1 MNRGIFDRET
11 KKTFNNL
18 GKFITSTYCVRYTPD
33 SSTVSLV
40 SSSLTTDA
48 VKPTALDPFPDV
60 YIPLG
65 VILCTYDNNWL
76 LLVPV
81 QTVREY
87 WSGVRMSREW
97 KLLMKAFGEGI
108 REKK

>member
-1 MNRGIFDRET
+1 MNSD
-11 KKTFNNL
+11 KTNFVL
-18 GKFITSTYCVRYTPD
+18 YIPD

-76 LLVPV
+76 LLVPIYALWERIV
-81 QTVREY
+81 GDIVR
-87 WSGVRMSREW
+87 VRGRKK
-97 KLLMKAFGEGI
+97 KLEEAEGEE
-108 REKK
+108 RRKRRW